1 MTALF
6 TIFFS
11 SFLVAFSGAMM
22 PGPLLTITISESSQ
36 RGATAG
42 PLLIAGHAVLE
53 LALVIALLFGLA
65 PFLLKKHVFV
75 IIALAGAVMLFWMAF
90 SMVRAL
96 PGLSLQTGSDRK
108 GGNNLLIT
116 GILMSLAN
124 PYWIIWW
131 VSIGLTYI
139 MQSLRFGKW
148 GVFFFF
154 TGHIIADFIWYAL
167 ISMTVWKGKSLLND
181 CTYRYLMAGC
191 AVFLFFFA
199 GFFAYSGFMKLGA

>member
-6 TIFFS
+6 TIFFT
-11 SFLVAFSGAMM
+11 SFLIAFSGAMM
-22 PGPLLTITISESSQ
+22 PGPLLTITISESSR
-36 RGATAG
+36 RGAVAG
-42 PLLIAGHAVLE
+42 PLLIAGHAILE

-65 PFLLKKHVFV
+65 PFLLKKSVFV
-75 IIALAGAVMLFWMAF
+75 IIALAGSAMLLWMAF

-96 PGLSLQTGSDRK
+96 PGLSLQVSDDKTGR
-108 GGNNLLIT
+108 NNLLIT

-131 VSIGLTYI
+131 VSIGLAYI

-154 TGHIIADFIWYAL
+154 TGHILADFIWYAF
-167 ISMTVWKGKSLLND
+167 ISMAVWKGKSFLND
-181 CTYRYLMAGC
+181 RTYRYLMAGC
-191 AVFLFFFA
+191 AVLLFFFS
-199 GFFAYSGFMKLGA
+199 GFFAYSGFIKLAA